1 MSKQAAPSR
10 PSEINMKNWRAK
22 VRPVLTSTSFDPPF
36 MIQSHAESTKEIMG
50 ALLELPA
57 N

>member
-10 PSEINMKNWRAK
+10 LSEINMKNWRAK